1 MTRCSVGAL
10 AALAVAAGLLAAASA
25 EVTIT
30 DNGYSGLVV
39 GISKDVPEDD
49 GPQLIEAIK
58 AMFREASP
66 ALFTA
71 TEQRAY
77 FKKVTILI
85 PMTWTNTSIDRVANS
100 EVYEE
105 SEVRVAPPNPAYG
118 DNPYTLQPGG
128 CGEPGEYIHVTPD
141 YLRFINDTMKRRF
154 GPAGKVVTH
163 EWAHLRYGV
172 FEEYGYPGDP
182 AYPLFYYSIQ
192 ENGEPLLV
200 PNFCSN
206 TTLRG
211 YTYNQKTGGGD
222 CTFDDSTGLP
232 DSDCWFYP
240 YDDNDAVTSLMSF
253 TYLNSVSHFCDG
265 SEEKHHH
272 ADAPNKHNVRCN
284 QRSVWDVIAD
294 NDDFAGGANP
304 PADLTPTQIEPS
316 FEVVQQADARYVLVL
331 DTSGSMS
338 PSSGQPYDRISM
350 LHNAATKWIKYEL
363 QNGTWVSIITFTTV
377 GELKTD
383 FIRIEDDASRER
395 LASFVPTT
403 ATGGTCICNG
413 VDLALKTLNAAL
425 EGPGGI
431 IVLMTDGEENTN
443 CKNPDTGKTWD
454 LTDLFEPVEE
464 ADVRVITMAFGTRAD
479 ENLEKFAEISDGL
492 TYFIDDTKAALDL
505 DQAFQGCLTYQPD
518 ITVETEKDIVLFQ
531 QHFGA
536 SAVKSFSS
544 MFSIDPT
551 TGRDVV
557 FKIEFAEASTQQDI
571 TSVELESPTGQ
582 IVDNITYPTGENF
595 GTIELDMAEKG
606 DWSFTVTFKRA
617 SVDMVITTTSKARSH
632 DVLPLT
638 VECWI
643 GSTGQVT
650 VDKNTR
656 LSVLGK
662 VRQGQNAVLQAT
674 VMAHVTTPD
683 ANSPVVDMQLLD
695 SGVGADA
702 IRDDGIYT
710 KYFTQFNNKGRY
722 SVVCEVRNDG
732 NAVINEGFSASG
744 AMPNPKNSDS
754 SWCCGSTSPVG
765 NTRPTGN
772 FTRTVSAGA
781 FQILNTPQKGILPP
795 GQVTDLV
802 LQQRSRSKNT
812 ATVQWT
818 APGADLDQ
826 GTATE
831 YEFRWSNVSSDL
843 SPSQFLTKGVLV
855 NATLVPAPETSG
867 TIQTLTIDVPKGL
880 EASSFFMAMRTRDD
894 QADNWSAVSN
904 TAILY
909 MGAVPAP
916 PDDGLSPG
924 AIAGIVIGV
933 LVVVVAVVV
942 AGVFVNNRRRMRVD
956 GA

>member
-1 MTRCSVGAL
+1 MTRCSVRAL
-10 AALAVAAGLLAAASA
+10 TALAVAAGLLAAASA

-71 TEQRAY
+71 TEKRAY

-85 PMTWTNTSIDRVANS
+85 PMTWTNTSIDRMANS

-206 TTLRG
+206 TTLKG
-211 YTYNQKTGGGD
+211 QTYNRKTGGSD

-253 TYLNSVSHFCDG
+253 TYLESVSHFCDG
-265 SEEKHHH
+265 SEEKHHR

-316 FEVVQQADARYVLVL
+316 FEVVRQTDARYVLVL

-338 PSSGQPYDRISM
+338 GSRITQ
-350 LHNAATKWIKYEL
+350 LNNAATKWIKYEL
-363 QNGTWVSIITFTTV
+363 QNGTWVSIVTFTTV
-377 GELKTD
+377 GYLQTD
-383 FIRIEDDASRER
+383 FIQIVDETSRNS
-395 LASFVPTT
+395 LANFVPNR
-403 ATGGTCICNG
+403 ADGGTCICNG
-413 VDLALKTLNAAL
+413 LDMALKTLQKAL
-425 EGPGGI
+425 GGPGGI
-431 IVLMTDGEENTN
+431 IILMTDGDENLG
-443 CKNPDTGKTWD
+443 CDNPNAPGDWD
-454 LTDLFEPVEE
+454 MTDLYGPVEE
-464 ADVRVITMAFGTRAD
+464 AQVIVVTMAFGTSAD
-479 ENLEKFAEISDGL
+479 TRLEKFAEISGGR

-531 QHFGA
+531 QHIGA
-536 SAVKSFSS
+536 SAVNSFSG

-551 TGRDVV
+551 TGRDLI
-557 FKIEFAEASTQQDI
+557 FKIEYSDASTPSKISSVILLSPSGEYI
-571 TSVELESPTGQ
+571 T
-582 IVDNITYPTGENF
+582 NITYVSGENF
-595 GTIELDMAEKG
+595 GTIEVPMAEEG
-606 DWSFTVTFKRA
+606 DWSFNITFTRA
-617 SVDMVITTTSKARSH
+617 SVDMVVTTTSKARSH

-643 GSTGQVT
+643 GSTAQVT

-683 ANSPVVDMQLLD
+683 SASGVVDMQLLD

-702 IRDDGIYT
+702 IRDDGIYS
-710 KYFTQFNNKGRY
+710 KYFTQFNKKGRY

-772 FTRTVSAGA
+772 FTRTISAGA
-781 FQILNTPQKGILPP
+781 FQIMNDPQKGILPP

-933 LVVVVAVVV
+933 LVVVVAVVLI
-942 AGVFVNNRRRMRVD
+942 GVFVNNRQRTKVD